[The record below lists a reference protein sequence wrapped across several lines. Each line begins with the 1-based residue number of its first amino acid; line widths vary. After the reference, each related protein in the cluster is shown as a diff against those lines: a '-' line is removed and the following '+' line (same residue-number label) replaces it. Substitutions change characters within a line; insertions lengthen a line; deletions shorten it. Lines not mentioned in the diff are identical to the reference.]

1 MLKSSHIEYQKLFN
15 TKGFFFFFLEA
26 EEGFF
31 VGKETGW
38 LMPPKV
44 PNSLNSLRKALK
56 RKKKKDFFLIDIFSI
71 IPL

>member
-1 MLKSSHIEYQKLFN
+1 M
-15 TKGFFFFFLEA
+15 EA

-56 RKKKKDFFLIDIFSI
+56 RKKKKKKDFFLIDIFSV